1 MQRCAMSSHPSNLP
15 LHPEHGYV
23 APGGRPECVVASGTG
38 TRLTL
43 RARGVGCDVMAA
55 WRRLAATPVRVAVLS
70 ALAMCLAL
78 APAAAA
84 ADLEPLALPDTSSP
98 RATLRTFLTNAARA
112 AELARQ
118 GAADIFANPG
128 FIQTSG
134 MEETARTATAAAR
147 DAAET
152 LDFSHIPP
160 ALLAR
165 TKLESVL
172 MLHEILR
179 RVPVPADADVPDAAM
194 MDRREGVGRT
204 VWLIPGTPL
213 QISRATD
220 ESRSGDFLFSPKTV
234 SIIAAIYEKARR
246 LPPRDHSA
254 PDAYQAFVN
263 TPGGFLVPPR
273 RFGFIARAPDWVRAP
288 IAGQALFQWIMLAIV
303 PGIAYGLA
311 LSCYF
316 FFVRRRALARGET
329 RRLVA
334 DFAWP
339 LALTVATDISLFGIG
354 RINIA
359 GSLATYIYLGLS
371 LFSSLAKAWCVIA
384 FAWWVSIHMG
394 ARADI
399 QHGSIDVSLL
409 RMGIRGISLVVAALI
424 LALEASRV
432 GLPLVG
438 IVASLGVG
446 GLAIALAAQPT
457 IENLIA
463 GTMLYMD
470 QPVRV
475 GDRCKFGD
483 MKGTI
488 EDIGIRSTRIRATD
502 GSLIVVT
509 NADFAKLRLVN
520 LSQTDRMALRSMLRV
535 TGGTSLDQVR
545 ALLATLRDLL
555 EADPRLAPASVNAS
569 LIAIGDGTFDIDVRA
584 DIITSDPRKFD
595 EIREELLFKCAEL
608 LAVTHTRAMQTVT
621 PSPEVGDG

>member
-1 MQRCAMSSHPSNLP
+1 MNLN
-15 LHPEHGYV
+15 V
-23 APGGRPECVVASGTG
+23 I
-38 TRLTL
+38 
-43 RARGVGCDVMAA
+43 AA
-55 WRRLAATPVRVAVLS
+55 WRSLAATPLRVAVLI

-84 ADLEPLALPDTSSP
+84 ADLGPLALPDTSSP
-98 RATLRTFLTNAARA
+98 RATLRTFITNAARA

-118 GAADIFANPG
+118 GAAEIFANPG

-134 MEETARTATAAAR
+134 MEETARAAAAAAR

-152 LDFSHIPP
+152 FDFSRIPP

-213 QISRATD
+213 QISRAKD
-220 ESRSGDFLFSPKTV
+220 ESRAGDFLFSPKTV
-234 SIIAAIYEKARR
+234 SSIADIYEKVRR
-246 LPPRDHSA
+246 LPPRDHSV

-273 RFGFIARAPDWVRAP
+273 RFGFIIRAPDWVRAP
-288 IAGQALFQWIMLAIV
+288 IAGHALFQWIMLAIV

-311 LSCYF
+311 LSCYV
-316 FFVRRRALARGET
+316 FFVRRRALARGGT
-329 RRLVA
+329 RGLMA
-334 DFAWP
+334 DFALP
-339 LALTVATDISLFGIG
+339 LALAVATDISLSGIG

-359 GSLATYIYLGLS
+359 GSLATYIDLGLS
-371 LFSSLAKAWCVIA
+371 LFSSLAKAWCVVA
-384 FAWWVSIHMG
+384 FGWWFSIRME
-394 ARADI
+394 ARADR
-399 QHGSIDVSLL
+399 QRGSIDVSLL
-409 RMGIRGISLVVAALI
+409 RMGIRGVSLAAAAVI
-424 LALEASRV
+424 LALEASRI

-438 IVASLGVG
+438 IIASLGVG

-509 NADFAKLRLVN
+509 NADFAKQRLVN
-520 LSQTDRMALRSMLRV
+520 LSHTDRMALRSMLRV
-535 TGGTSLDQVR
+535 TGGTPLDQVR
-545 ALLATLRDLL
+545 ALLAALRELL
-555 EADPRLAPASVNAS
+555 GADPRLAPASVNAS
-569 LIAIGDGTFDIDVRA
+569 LAAIGDGTFDIDVRA
-584 DIITSDPRKFD
+584 DIITSDPRRFD
-595 EIREELLFKCAEL
+595 EIREELLLKCAEL
-608 LAVTHTRAMQTVT
+608 LEANHARAMQTAA
-621 PSPEVGDG
+621 PSTKQI